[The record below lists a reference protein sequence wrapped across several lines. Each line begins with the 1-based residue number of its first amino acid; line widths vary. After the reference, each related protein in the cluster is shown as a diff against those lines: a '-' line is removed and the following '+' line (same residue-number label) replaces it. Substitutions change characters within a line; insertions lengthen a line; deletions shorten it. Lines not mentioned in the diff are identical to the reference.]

1 MCCAICRRLA
11 KLLARIKRMFLTAH
25 PDVFI
30 GIDAPDTN
38 LRVARRLHAAGIP
51 TVQYVSPQVWA
62 WRQGRA
68 RNMRESV
75 DLVLCLLPFE
85 KRFYDEHGIRAE
97 FVGHPLADAIPEN
110 IDRDLARRTLGLD
123 RHASVVALLPGSR
136 RGEVARLAADFA
148 ATARWLAAQRP
159 DMKFIAPMASAATRQ
174 IFSRVLERDAPGVE
188 VQLIDGQATLALS
201 AANVV
206 LVASGTA
213 SLEAALCKRPMV
225 VVYRLGALTGWILT
239 RFNLVKSKF
248 FAQPNLLADRRVV
261 GEYFQDQ
268 IIPESIGAELLMWL
282 DDTERRSDLE
292 REFARIHAELTP
304 WCRHPSRASDSRTAE
319 RPPDC
324 GSIALVRRIA
334 GIDEAGRGPLAGPV
348 VAAAV
353 ILRPRRPIEGVADS
367 KSLSPEERSR
377 LSIEIRREALCFG
390 IGWADHVEID
400 ALNILQA
407 TFLAMRRALLAMT
420 MTPDHVLVDGNQLP
434 NLNGLGKVLTARA
447 IIDGDVTEPAISA
460 ASILAKTAQR

>member
-1 MCCAICRRLA
+1 VGLLAGEASGDTLGADLIIALRRLA
-11 KLLARIKRMFLTAH
+11 PDAKFFGVAGPKMQAAGCESWEPAESLAVMGLFDVLRDLPRLLKLLARIKRMFLAER
-25 PDVFI
+25 PDVFV

-38 LRVARRLHAAGIP
+38 LRVARRLHTAGIP

-62 WRQGRA
+62 WRQGRV
-68 RNMRESV
+68 RNIRDAV

-110 IDRDLARRTLGLD
+110 VDREAARRALGLEAQ
-123 RHASVVALLPGSR
+123 ASVVALLPGSR

-159 DMKFIAPMASAATRQ
+159 DLKFIAPMASAATRQ
-174 IFSRVLERDAPGVE
+174 IFSQVLKRDAPSLE
-188 VQLIDGQATLALS
+188 VQLIEGQATTALS

-225 VVYRLGALTGWILT
+225 VVYRLGALTAWMLT

-268 IIPESIGAELLMWL
+268 IVPESIGAELLMWL
-282 DDTERRSDLE
+282 DDTERRGALE
-292 REFARIHAELTP
+292 REFAQIHSNLRRGAGTLAAQAILELLHT
-304 WCRHPSRASDSRTAE
+304 RQTAVAS
-319 RPPDC
+319 PP
-324 GSIALVRRIA
+324 
-334 GIDEAGRGPLAGPV
+334 
-348 VAAAV
+348 
-353 ILRPRRPIEGVADS
+353 
-367 KSLSPEERSR
+367 
-377 LSIEIRREALCFG
+377 
-390 IGWADHVEID
+390 
-400 ALNILQA
+400 
-407 TFLAMRRALLAMT
+407 
-420 MTPDHVLVDGNQLP
+420 
-434 NLNGLGKVLTARA
+434 
-447 IIDGDVTEPAISA
+447 
-460 ASILAKTAQR
+460 

>member
-1 MCCAICRRLA
+1 MPLPLRVGLLAGEASGDTLGADLIVALRLRAPDAKFFGVAGPKMLAAGCESWEPSESLAVMGLFDVLRDLPRLA
-11 KLLARIKRMFLTAH
+11 KLLARIKRMFLTEH

-110 IDRDLARRTLGLD
+110 IDRESARRTLGLAAQ
-123 RHASVVALLPGSR
+123 ASVVALLPGSR

-148 ATARWLAAQRP
+148 ATARWLAMQRP
-159 DMKFIAPMASAATRQ
+159 DLKFIAPMASAATRQ
-174 IFSRVLERDAPGVE
+174 IFSRVLKRDAAGVE

-225 VVYRLGALTGWILT
+225 VVYRLGALTAWVLT

-292 REFARIHAELTP
+292 REFARIHADLRRGAGTRAAQAILELLSARQTAVAL
-304 WCRHPSRASDSRTAE
+304 PS
-319 RPPDC
+319 
-324 GSIALVRRIA
+324 
-334 GIDEAGRGPLAGPV
+334 
-348 VAAAV
+348 
-353 ILRPRRPIEGVADS
+353 
-367 KSLSPEERSR
+367 
-377 LSIEIRREALCFG
+377 
-390 IGWADHVEID
+390 
-400 ALNILQA
+400 
-407 TFLAMRRALLAMT
+407 
-420 MTPDHVLVDGNQLP
+420 
-434 NLNGLGKVLTARA
+434 
-447 IIDGDVTEPAISA
+447 
-460 ASILAKTAQR
+460 

>member
-1 MCCAICRRLA
+1 VGLLAGEASGDTLGADLIVALRRHAPDAKFFGVAGPKMQAAGCESWEPAESLA
-11 KLLARIKRMFLTAH
+11 VMGLFDVLRDLPRLMRLLARIKRMFLTER

-68 RNMRESV
+68 RNIRESV

-110 IDRDLARRTLGLD
+110 VDRESARRALGLELQ
-123 RHASVVALLPGSR
+123 ASVVALLPGSR

-159 DMKFIAPMASAATRQ
+159 DLKFIAPMASAATRQ
-174 IFSRVLERDAPGVE
+174 IFSRVLERDAPDLE
-188 VQLIDGQATLALS
+188 VQLIEGQATAALS

-225 VVYRLGALTGWILT
+225 VVYRLGALTGWMLT
-239 RFNLVKSKF
+239 HFNLVKTKF

-282 DDTERRSDLE
+282 DDTERRSALE
-292 REFARIHAELTP
+292 REFTRIHSDLRRGAGTRAAQAILELLST
-304 WCRHPSRASDSRTAE
+304 RQTAVAS
-319 RPPDC
+319 PP
-324 GSIALVRRIA
+324 
-334 GIDEAGRGPLAGPV
+334 
-348 VAAAV
+348 
-353 ILRPRRPIEGVADS
+353 
-367 KSLSPEERSR
+367 
-377 LSIEIRREALCFG
+377 
-390 IGWADHVEID
+390 
-400 ALNILQA
+400 
-407 TFLAMRRALLAMT
+407 
-420 MTPDHVLVDGNQLP
+420 
-434 NLNGLGKVLTARA
+434 
-447 IIDGDVTEPAISA
+447 
-460 ASILAKTAQR
+460 

>member
-1 MCCAICRRLA
+1 MPVALRVGLLAGEASGDTLGADLIMALRQCAPEAKFFGVAGPKMQAAGCECWEPAESLAVMGLFDVLRDLPRLI
-11 KLLARIKRMFLTAH
+11 KLLARIKRMFLTER

-68 RNMRESV
+68 RNMRKSV

-97 FVGHPLADAIPEN
+97 FVGHPLADAIPEHV
-110 IDRDLARRTLGLD
+110 DRELARRTLGLEAQ
-123 RHASVVALLPGSR
+123 ASVVALLPGSR

-159 DMKFIAPMASAATRQ
+159 NLKFIAPMASAATRQ
-174 IFSRVLERDAPGVE
+174 IFSRVLKRDAPNLE
-188 VQLIDGQATLALS
+188 VQLLEGQATLALS

-225 VVYRLGALTGWILT
+225 VVYRLGALTGWMLT
-239 RFNLVKSKF
+239 HFNLVKSKF

-268 IIPESIGAELLMWL
+268 IVPESIGAELLMWL
-282 DDTERRSDLE
+282 DDTERRSALE
-292 REFARIHAELTP
+292 AEFARIHSDLRRGAGTRAAQAILELLST
-304 WCRHPSRASDSRTAE
+304 RQTAVAS
-319 RPPDC
+319 PP
-324 GSIALVRRIA
+324 
-334 GIDEAGRGPLAGPV
+334 
-348 VAAAV
+348 
-353 ILRPRRPIEGVADS
+353 
-367 KSLSPEERSR
+367 
-377 LSIEIRREALCFG
+377 
-390 IGWADHVEID
+390 
-400 ALNILQA
+400 
-407 TFLAMRRALLAMT
+407 
-420 MTPDHVLVDGNQLP
+420 
-434 NLNGLGKVLTARA
+434 
-447 IIDGDVTEPAISA
+447 
-460 ASILAKTAQR
+460 